1 MQLLFLDVESWRNV
15 YNILNCV
22 YIVLGENQGLK
33 EAEEKLRLQQN
44 EVSRRENILVMRL
57 ATKDQEIHDYAAQ
70 INELKNSM
78 APSTSSLKNS
88 LLDPAVNFI
97 IQKMKKE
104 LTETKK
110 KLEDTQNDLN
120 AWKFTADR

>member
-1 MQLLFLDVESWRNV
+1 MHEYV
-15 YNILNCV
+15 
-22 YIVLGENQGLK
+22 
-33 EAEEKLRLQQN
+33 
-44 EVSRRENILVMRL
+44 
-57 ATKDQEIHDYAAQ
+57 AQ
-70 INELKNSM
+70 INELKNSLV
-78 APSTSSLKNS
+78 PTSSSLKNT

>member
-1 MQLLFLDVESWRNV
+1 MLAVQFV
-15 YNILNCV
+15 
-22 YIVLGENQGLK
+22 GENQGLK
-33 EAEEKLRLQQN
+33 ESEDKLRLQQN
-44 EVSRRENILVMRL
+44 EASRRENILVMRL
-57 ATKDQEIHDYAAQ
+57 ATKDQEMHDCAAQ
-70 INELKNSM
+70 INELKNSL